1 MITVS
6 EVLSWNLKNLNLD
19 CDGDTM
25 DEYVVSTVMKK
36 SISSW
41 RMMLTDTLV
50 GEDVDTATI
59 KDCDTSRGAMSK
71 SDQNYKLAFSFFE
84 KFT

>member
-1 MITVS
+1 
-6 EVLSWNLKNLNLD
+6 
-19 CDGDTM
+19 
-25 DEYVVSTVMKK
+25 
-36 SISSW
+36 
-41 RMMLTDTLV
+41 MMLTDTLV